1 MAQNQAA
8 SIIEKWYLALG
19 FPKEYDKAFY
29 QALAD
34 YTIDDSVSIDNY
46 DLSCQDGKM
55 NLLSVLYMCEALE
68 QNYQARNISRDIL
81 LDTLQDIVRYTV
93 IWSNI
98 KETLYLGELEW
109 LKFHLQGALVKL
121 GRIQFKLTSTPQAF
135 PEAGILEPEY
145 MMELH
150 IPDEGPLTP
159 EAVDASIRAADVF
172 FPKDTFRY
180 FTCRSW
186 LLDPTLKDFLKP
198 SSNILAFQNRFQ
210 IVAALP
216 SDGLL
221 RYLFQWNTTREN
233 LAQFIPSS
241 PLAAKVQESA
251 LAGRTFYAGTGILK
265 R

>member
-1 MAQNQAA
+1 MAQSKTAP
-8 SIIEKWYLALG
+8 IIEKWYLALK
-19 FPKEYDKAFY
+19 FPTEYDEAFY

-34 YTIDDSVSIDNY
+34 YAIDDSVSIDTY
-46 DLSCQDGKM
+46 DLSCQDGKK

-68 QNYQARNISRDIL
+68 QTYQARGISRDIL

-121 GRIQFKLTSTPQAF
+121 GRVQFKLTSAPQVF
-135 PEAGILEPEY
+135 PESGITVPEY

-150 IPDEGPLTP
+150 IPDEGPLSP
-159 EAVDASIRAADVF
+159 GAMDASIRAADAF
-172 FPKDTFRY
+172 FPKDVFRY
-180 FTCRSW
+180 FTCCSW

-198 SSNILAFQNRFQ
+198 GSNILAFQNRFQ
-210 IVAALP
+210 IVATLP

-221 RYLFQWNTTREN
+221 RYLFAWNTTREN
-233 LAQFIPSS
+233 LEQFTPASG
-241 PLAAKVQESA
+241 LAAKIKESA
-251 LAGRTFYAGTGILK
+251 LAGRTFYAGTGIFK

>member
-1 MAQNQAA
+1 MAQNQTAG
-8 SIIEKWYLALG
+8 IIKKWYLALG
-19 FPKEYDKAFY
+19 FPKEYDEAFY
-29 QALAD
+29 HALED
-34 YTIDDSVSIDNY
+34 CPIDASVSIDTY
-46 DLSCQDGKM
+46 DLTCEDGKK

-68 QNYQARNISRDIL
+68 QKYQARNISRDIL

-93 IWSNI
+93 IWSNL

-121 GRIQFKLTSTPQAF
+121 GRVQFKLTSAPQVF
-135 PEAGILEPEY
+135 PDAGITDPEY

-159 EAVDASIRAADVF
+159 EAVEASIRAADAF
-172 FPKDTFRY
+172 FPKDAFRY

-186 LLDPTLKDFLKP
+186 LLDPTLKNFLKP
-198 SSNILAFQNRFQ
+198 SSNILSFQNRFQ
-210 IVAALP
+210 IVATLP

-221 RYLFQWNTTREN
+221 RYLFAWNTTREN
-233 LAQFIPSS
+233 LAHFPPSS
-241 PLAAKVQESA
+241 PFAAKVQESA

>member
-1 MAQNQAA
+1 MALNKTAP
-8 SIIEKWYLALG
+8 IIEKWYLALG
-19 FPKEYDKAFY
+19 FPQKFDKAFY

-34 YTIDDSVSIDNY
+34 YDIDDSVSIDTY

-68 QNYQARNISRDIL
+68 QTYQARKISRDIL

-121 GRIQFKLTSTPQAF
+121 GRVQFKLTSAPQVF
-135 PEAGILEPEY
+135 PESGIIEPEY

-159 EAVDASIRAADVF
+159 EAVDASLQVADAF
-172 FPKDTFRY
+172 FAKDAFRY

-186 LLDPTLKDFLKP
+186 LLDPTLTDFLKP
-198 SSNILAFQNRFQ
+198 GSNILAFQDRFQ
-210 IVAALP
+210 IVATLP

-221 RYLFQWNTTREN
+221 RYLFKWNTNREN
-233 LAQFIPSS
+233 LEQFTPTSG
-241 PLAAKVQESA
+241 LAARVKESA